1 MGRPR
6 SRLNPRMF
14 PLFLLGGVLL
24 LSILGTAAG
33 FASFILLRAGYG
45 FVVYGLLPPLLL
57 LLFSIA
63 LIAIVWRAVGGPR
76 PGGGRQDGPGEPGE
90 EPGEGPGR
98 GGPRGGDGV

>member
-6 SRLNPRMF
+6 LRISPRVL
-14 PLFLLGGVLL
+14 PLVLLGGALL

-57 LLFSIA
+57 LLFSGV
-63 LIAIVWRAVGGPR
+63 LVVIVWRAVGGPR
-76 PGGGRQDGPGEPGE
+76 PGGGRDHRQEGPKEPGE
-90 EPGEGPGR
+90 EPGR